1 MDAQAVHKIKTCLYK
16 VRLPVPFLD
25 TTVGFFRQRF
35 SLIIVILLPYCSKW
49 SICLFLGFLNKCRRL
64 LLPTKTGKRQSMLL
78 KQIKNACWMYFQTT
92 KYNEVEQLSWAIN
105 EGGNQRDSTRHG
117 YFFQYMLNVYYV
129 GKPLL
134 VHASFKLS
142 YRVWF
147 NHVPSA
153 WSFAHRTATNDG
165 TWSISSKKVS
175 LSLSLSL
182 SLSHFSHR
190 SKDSIH

>member
-35 SLIIVILLPYCSKW
+35 SLIIVILLPYCSKC

-117 YFFQYMLNVYYV
+117 YFFSICWMFTMLENHCLFM
-129 GKPLL
+129 PLL
-134 VHASFKLS
+134 SCLTGSDLITSLRHGASHTGRPLMMGPGPFHQRKC
-142 YRVWF
+142 
-147 NHVPSA
+147 
-153 WSFAHRTATNDG
+153 
-165 TWSISSKKVS
+165 

-182 SLSHFSHR
+182 SLSRFSHR